1 MKRRQEAAE
10 KAEQDRIRAEQE
22 AKAALEA
29 QAEEARRAERSGDQ
43 ADAPGSPQREK
54 ESGKNRVFN
63 FFCFISAFLELFHE
77 NEIISY
83 IMFRQSS
90 NKYRIKSKSRK
101 RERLT
106 RTKLSSR

>member
-10 KAEQDRIRAEQE
+10 KAEQDRIRAEEE

-54 ESGKNRVFN
+54 ESGKHRFPR
-63 FFCFISAFLELFHE
+63 FFLLSRI
-77 NEIISY
+77 
-83 IMFRQSS
+83 FRFVS
-90 NKYRIKSKSRK
+90 
-101 RERLT
+101 
-106 RTKLSSR
+106 

>member
-10 KAEQDRIRAEQE
+10 KAEQDRIRAEEE

-54 ESGKNRVFN
+54 ESGKNHIATIYFL
-63 FFCFISAFLELFHE
+63 FFPLFYQLV
-77 NEIISY
+77 S
-83 IMFRQSS
+83 
-90 NKYRIKSKSRK
+90 
-101 RERLT
+101 
-106 RTKLSSR
+106 